1 MASMGVP
8 GLANFAGELMVF
20 FGSFSATP
28 PLIFFAVIAIYGT
41 VITAIYQLRAI
52 KTVFYGPM
60 PARYQPE
67 AAAISGAGA
76 EAALPF
82 PGMTDASSLV
92 EHAPY
97 VLLILASLVI
107 GFMPF
112 LLIHIVE
119 PSVSLLPFIR

>member
-1 MASMGVP
+1 MARKKSSEGVQP
-8 GLANFAGELMVF
+8 Q
-20 FGSFSATP
+20 T
-28 PLIFFAVIAIYGT
+28 AVAQTSSVG
-41 VITAIYQLRAI
+41 V
-52 KTVFYGPM
+52 
-60 PARYQPE
+60 
-67 AAAISGAGA
+67 SGG

-82 PGMTDASSLV
+82 PGMTDTSALV

-119 PSVSLLPFIR
+119 PSVRLLPFIQ